1 MQINYNLVVAGLLNA
16 GVKIFNAGY
25 KFGSETEI

>member
-1 MQINYNLVVAGLLNA
+1 MQIDYNLVVARLLNA
-16 GVKIFNAGY
+16 SVKIFNAGY